1 MDIAAYIPPFYLAAA
16 ALGAFGQSIRG
27 ALGLM
32 KNYRE
37 TRKFGFDRAFFL
49 ASIALGAMSGLLG
62 ALVYDLPGTSPGALS
77 YEDLANDRNFLLM
90 GIAAGYFGADVIEGV
105 LGRYAPGKPERP

>member
-1 MDIAAYIPPFYLAAA
+1 MEPAYLIPPFYVCAMV
-16 ALGAFGQSIRG
+16 LGAFGQSMRG

-37 TRKFGFDRAFFL
+37 FGAFGFDRVFFA
-49 ASIALGAMSGLLG
+49 ASLGLGAMSGLLG
-62 ALVYDLPGTSPGALS
+62 ALVYDLPGTSPGHLAWD
-77 YEDLANDRNFLLM
+77 DLFNDRNFVLM

-105 LGRYAPGKPERP
+105 LGRYAPAKPPRR